1 MLKEPGGT
9 RAVPKCLGA
18 LSQRAMLPTVLSLL
32 VLAAIALTGGA
43 IYLWRKPGMR
53 RQALL
58 MLALAAIALVNLAIW
73 TVPDENGRS
82 PIGRIG
88 ER

>member
-1 MLKEPGGT
+1 ML
-9 RAVPKCLGA
+9 
-18 LSQRAMLPTVLSLL
+18 STVLSIL
-32 VLAAIALTGGA
+32 VLAVFALIAGA

-58 MLALAAIALVNLAIW
+58 MLVLAAIAAVNVGIW
-73 TVPDENGRS
+73 TLPDDAGRA
-82 PIGRIG
+82 PIGRL

>member
-1 MLKEPGGT
+1 MLS
-9 RAVPKCLGA
+9 V
-18 LSQRAMLPTVLSLL
+18 VLSLL

-58 MLALAAIALVNLAIW
+58 MLALAAIAVVNVGIW
-73 TVPDENGRS
+73 TVPDGAGRS
-82 PIGRIG
+82 PIARID

>member
-1 MLKEPGGT
+1 ML
-9 RAVPKCLGA
+9 
-18 LSQRAMLPTVLSLL
+18 STVLSVL
-32 VLAAIALTGGA
+32 VLATIGLVSGA

-58 MLALAAIALVNLAIW
+58 MLAAAAVAVVNVAIW
-73 TVPDENGRS
+73 TLPDGEGRS
-82 PIGRIG
+82 PIGQLG

>member
-1 MLKEPGGT
+1 ML
-9 RAVPKCLGA
+9 
-18 LSQRAMLPTVLSLL
+18 STVLSLL

-58 MLALAAIALVNLAIW
+58 MLVLAAIALVNLAIW
-73 TVPDENGRS
+73 TVPDSRGRA
-82 PIGRIG
+82 PIGQIDAR
-88 ER
+88 